1 MDKIVKILEEIE
13 LPFAY
18 DHFAEGES
26 PEPPFICYLTPK
38 SEYFSADGGV
48 YHRIYDVHIEVYTNK
63 KDTDIEA
70 KVEGVLDKHKIFYS
84 KSEIWIDSEKL
95 YETIYSFGTEV
106 D

>member
-26 PEPPFICYLTPK
+26 REARCICYLTPTR
-38 SEYFSADGGV
+38 ECFPADGAV
-48 YHRIYDVHIEVYTNK
+48 SHRIYDVHIEVYTNK
-63 KDTDIEA
+63 KDTDIET
-70 KVEGVLDKHKIFYS
+70 KVEAVLDKHKIFYN